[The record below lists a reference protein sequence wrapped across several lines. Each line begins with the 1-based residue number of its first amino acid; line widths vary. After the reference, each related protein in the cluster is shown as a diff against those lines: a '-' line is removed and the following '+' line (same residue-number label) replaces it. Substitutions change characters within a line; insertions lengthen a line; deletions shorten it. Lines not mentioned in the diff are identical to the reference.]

1 MSEYA
6 SIDLQ
11 LVIVKQL
18 MIWNM
23 NFYMVIIKI
32 KKET

>member
-1 MSEYA
+1 MSEYV

-11 LVIVKQL
+11 LVIVKQR

>member
-1 MSEYA
+1 MSEYV